1 MSFGS
6 PFIYSSDTVNVRV
19 VKLKGV
25 RIVIPST
32 TLITGEEVCLC
43 LCLSLSLPFLCFS
56 IGIYAHVNAVV
67 DVFIN
72 IY

>member
-32 TLITGEEVCLC
+32 TLITGEEVCLF
-43 LCLSLSLPFLCFS
+43 LSLPFLCFS
-56 IGIYAHVNAVV
+56 ISIYTHVHAVV
-67 DVFIN
+67 HVFIN

>member
-43 LCLSLSLPFLCFS
+43 LSLSLPFLCFS
-56 IGIYAHVNAVV
+56 ISIYTHVNAVV
-67 DVFIN
+67 HVFIN